1 MQVYTHTLFTCE
13 WYLDGFCVYHFL
25 GLVRMGFDEEMEWEG
40 MSLGVVSF
48 QISRAALTR
57 I

>member
-25 GLVRMGFDEEMEWEG
+25 GLVRMGFDEEMEWEA
-40 MSLGVVSF
+40 MSLGVGSF